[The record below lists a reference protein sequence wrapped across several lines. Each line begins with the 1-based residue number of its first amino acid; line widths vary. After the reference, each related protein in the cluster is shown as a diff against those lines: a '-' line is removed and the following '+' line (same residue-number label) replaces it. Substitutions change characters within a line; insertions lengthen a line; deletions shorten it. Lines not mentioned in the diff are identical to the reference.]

1 MSSMNPADA
10 ETAIRT
16 RVSVTLQRVV
26 IAKAI
31 IAESAASS
39 CTSEDL
45 IAAVL
50 KANDVVAPKTVVL
63 HESVDTT
70 ASVNAV
76 ADAIS
81 WRLAASEA
89 IWSLI
94 HAGILFPLSEA
105 RGDAPSIGWTT
116 VVPGSG
122 GTSAGW
128 RFDEYML
135 PVPGRLRLAH
145 SLAGAPNQFLA
156 EPDLYLHSL
165 GVGGMHTEV
174 AQSFREAVK
183 CFRAE
188 LFTAS
193 LAMLGKASEGAWLE
207 LGASLLRHVPAAEEQ
222 KYSKQRNVLEDPMM
236 GPLRKVDAVLTI
248 YDHQELFGSI
258 TKASGVRLQEL
269 RTVAVWSDAVRDSR
283 NTIHFGVAPTT
294 PNTYEKVAALLI
306 GAVPHIRI
314 LYRVKGAADVLAQE
328 RT

>member
-1 MSSMNPADA
+1 MNPAEA
-10 ETAIRT
+10 ETAIRA
-16 RVSVTLQRVV
+16 RVSVTQQRVM

-31 IAESAASS
+31 IVESVTSS
-39 CTSEDL
+39 CTSDDL

-50 KANDVVAPKTVVL
+50 RANDVVVPKTVVL
-63 HESVDTT
+63 HESVDAS

-76 ADAIS
+76 ADALS
-81 WRLAASEA
+81 WRLAAGEA

-94 HAGILFPLSEA
+94 HAGMLFPLSEA
-105 RGDAPSIGWTT
+105 RGDAPSVGWTT
-116 VVPGSG
+116 VIPGSG

-128 RFDEYML
+128 RFDEYTL
-135 PVPGRLRLAH
+135 PVPGRLQRAH
-145 SLAGAPNQFLA
+145 SLVGAPNQFLA

-165 GVGGMHTEV
+165 GVAGMHSEV

-207 LGASLLRHVPAAEEQ
+207 LGASLLRLVPSTDEQ
-222 KYSKQRNVLEDPMM
+222 KYSKQRNALEDPMM
-236 GPLRKVDAVLTI
+236 GPLRKVEVVLAI
-248 YDHQELFGSI
+248 YDHQELFGPI

-269 RTVAVWSDAVRDSR
+269 RTVAIWSDAVRDSR
-283 NTIHFGVAPTT
+283 NTIHFGVTPTT

-314 LYRVKGAADVLAQE
+314 LYRVKEAADVSP
-328 RT
+328 

>member
-1 MSSMNPADA
+1 MNPAEA
-10 ETAIRT
+10 ESAIRA
-16 RVSVTLQRVV
+16 RVSVTQQRVI

-31 IAESAASS
+31 IIESATSN
-39 CTSEDL
+39 CTSDDV
-45 IAAVL
+45 IATVL
-50 KANDVVAPKTVVL
+50 RANDCVAPKTIVL
-63 HESVDTT
+63 HESVDAS

-81 WRLAASEA
+81 WRLAAVEA

-94 HAGILFPLSEA
+94 HAGMLFPLSEA
-105 RGDAPSIGWTT
+105 RGNAPSIGWTT

-128 RFDEYML
+128 TFDDYML
-135 PVPGRLRLAH
+135 PVPGRLQRAH
-145 SLAGAPNQFLA
+145 SLDGEPNQFLA

-165 GVGGMHTEV
+165 GVAGMHSEV

-183 CFRAE
+183 CFRTE

-207 LGASLLRHVPAAEEQ
+207 LGASLLRLVPSTEEQ
-222 KYSKQRNVLEDPMM
+222 KYSKQRNALEDPMM
-236 GPLRKVDAVLTI
+236 GPLRKVEAVLAI
-248 YDHQELFGSI
+248 YDHQDHFGPI

-283 NTIHFGVAPTT
+283 NTIHFGVTPTT

-314 LYRVKGAADVLAQE
+314 LYRVKETADASP
-328 RT
+328 